1 MRLLI
6 GQIPYKEEL
15 NLVITKY
22 QCDVNCQSTA
32 TDYRSDENCTT
43 APAVLKIKLV

>member
-6 GQIPYKEEL
+6 RQIPYKEEL

-43 APAVLKIKLV
+43 VPAVLKIKLV